1 MAQVVSTGSSSGS
14 LYECETNLA
23 RVVADLGLQPLSSSD
38 ETEFRS
44 ELGNV
49 IGRGLEKIAVTKKLS
64 PNAKLQTKDIAGVLK
79 AIARGLQ
86 SNEAVLRGRQTG
98 LRQPHEIEVASRI
111 REILSKNPEIKI
123 DADEFLRDSCDR
135 ISTISDACLI
145 AARDLELNKAE
156 AGKKAIDWFDD
167 FTRVLVNL
175 ADKNGVRPTIE
186 NDRRTGKPK
195 GRFFTLAAGIERL
208 LYPEMRS
215 PSPSALAKRLSRSL
229 ARLKHGQDR
238 SGSRQIMSMRPMG

>member
-1 MAQVVSTGSSSGS
+1 LAQVASTGYSCAA
-14 LYECETNLA
+14 LYECETSLA
-23 RVVADLGLQPLSSSD
+23 CVFSDLGLRPLSSSD
-38 ETEFRS
+38 EAEFRS
-44 ELGNV
+44 KLGNV
-49 IGRGLEKIAVTKKLS
+49 IGRGLEKIAVTKKLT
-64 PNAKLQTKDIAGVLK
+64 PDAKLQTKDIAGALK
-79 AIARGLQ
+79 AIARDLQ
-86 SNEAVLRGRQTG
+86 LHEGALRGRQTG
-98 LRQPHEIEVASRI
+98 LQQSHEIEVANRI
-111 REILSKNPEIKI
+111 REALSKNPEIKI

-135 ISTISDACLI
+135 ISTISHACLI

-175 ADKNGVRPTIE
+175 AEKNGLRPTVE

-195 GRFFTLAAGIERL
+195 GRFFALATGIERL

-229 ARLKHGQDR
+229 ARLKHGRDR
-238 SGSRQIMSMRPMG
+238 SG